1 MKNNKRKS
9 CPVSKK
15 ITTFALAFVFLCLQA
30 GSKPVAAQ
38 QAADTVTIHG
48 TVTGIGGEPL
58 YALISVNSSSNEL
71 LGSTM
76 SSRAGSYSLQV
87 PLRDGYVLWTQEL
100 GDRVQFGADVIPSGY
115 LDRYQYAVPTGN
127 DLPVDISLPS
137 AGAIWLQTYDLS
149 GQYLFRQ
156 DVDNN
161 NWTVAVYPLGMPP
174 TEHPLQYLNHQT
186 NTFWGWRNG
195 SDKNHPVV
203 LIPAGVAVEL
213 WIHFQVPDAGD
224 TFIHLDNDGKGYSV
238 EKGGVLRVNLLYDA
252 ARTEYRIFHDRL
264 DGYLTSGYTLSD
276 TVTQRE
282 VEAGAALQDAGQ
294 QCPAGQMAVCI
305 TDAYKVLTDV
315 ILSRED
321 AALQVA
327 QQDIEKYRKKDITV
341 QLLDCSGAAV
351 GGQAVDYQQV
361 SNDFIFGAGWPENS
375 ELPALKQ
382 AGFNGAIEE
391 AWWGEVTSDGNQYNY
406 WDERFTPVVQ
416 QGMNIIM
423 HTGIWISPVNN
434 WYFYPRVIESMSP
447 AEMADLAQQFSAKFT
462 QHYRDRMVIYNTF
475 NEPQNAF
482 YTFHF
487 TMEEVVKI
495 AAASA
500 AGAAQG
506 APDVPTY
513 INFYNTYLGG
523 DMSWYVNQ
531 YNENYPSA
539 EEILKAILQADVPFN
554 DIGLEFYSGVAPT
567 TDFGIY
573 NDTIEHYGQYSK
585 DVFISEISYGSAD
598 DYPGRDANSYQGDW
612 RGGHTDQAQAD
623 WALYAYTIAFSKPYV
638 TGVVWVPASD
648 TNTSADLKGYSLF
661 NASRQPRPVVSTIS
675 SLIHS
680 WMSVGSGTTD
690 RTGLFTWRGFAGNY
704 ELRWTATD
712 GSPQISEIH
721 IGQNTPNDFVLKSS
735 VCPAIGTATVVSD
748 VTPASQSTSQSSKSL
763 FLYIGLGIALGFALL
778 LVGILL
784 ARRKER
790 GKG

>member
-1 MKNNKRKS
+1 MKENKRKS
-9 CPVSKK
+9 HPVSKK
-15 ITTFALAFVFLCLQA
+15 ITAFALAFVFLFLQA
-30 GSKPVAAQ
+30 GSRPAAAM
-38 QAADTVTIHG
+38 QATNMVTIHG
-48 TVTGIGGEPL
+48 MVTGAGGEPL
-58 YALISVNSSSNEL
+58 RANISVNSANNEL

-76 SSRAGSYSLQV
+76 SSQAGSYSLQV
-87 PLRDGYVLWTQEL
+87 PARDGYVLWAQEAD
-100 GDRVQFGADVIPSGY
+100 DRVQFGADVIPSGY
-115 LDRYQYAVPTGN
+115 LDLYQYAVPNGN
-127 DLPVDISLPS
+127 DLAVDLSLKS

-156 DVDNN
+156 DIDNN

-213 WIHFQVPDAGD
+213 WIHFQVPNAGD

-264 DGYLTSGYTLSD
+264 EQYLADGNTFSD
-276 TVTQRE
+276 TIAQWDA
-282 VEAGAALQDAGQ
+282 EAGAALEDAGE
-294 QCPAGQMAVCI
+294 QCPANQMAACI
-305 TDAYKVLTDV
+305 SDAYTVLTDV
-315 ILSRED
+315 ILARED

-327 QQDIEKYRKKDITV
+327 QQDIEKYRKKDVTV

-351 GGQAVDYQQV
+351 SGLAVDYQQV
-361 SNDFIFGAGWPENS
+361 SNDFIFGAGWLENS
-375 ELPALKQ
+375 EVAAFKQ

-391 AWWGEVTSDGNQYNY
+391 AWWGEVTSDGSRYNY
-406 WDERFTPVVQ
+406 NDGNFTQVVQ
-416 QGMNIIM
+416 QGMSIIM
-423 HTGIWISPVNN
+423 HTGVWITPVHGY
-434 WYFYPRVIESMSP
+434 YFYPRAIERMTP
-447 AEMADLAQQFSAKFT
+447 AEIADLAQQFSSKFT
-462 QHYRDRMVIYNTF
+462 EHYRDRMVIYNVF

-482 YTFHF
+482 YRFHF
-487 TMEEVVKI
+487 TMDEVVNI

-506 APDVPTY
+506 APEVPTY

-539 EEILKAILQADVPFN
+539 EEILKAIVQANVPFN
-554 DIGLEFYSGVAPT
+554 DIGLEFYSGVVPT

-573 NDTIEHYGQYSK
+573 NDTIEHYGQYGK

-598 DYPGRDANSYQGDW
+598 DYPNRDASGYQGVW
-612 RGGHTDQAQAD
+612 RNGHTDQAQAN

-648 TNTSADLKGYSLF
+648 TNTSSDLAGYALF
-661 NASRQPRPVVSTIS
+661 DASGQPRPVVSTIS
-675 SLIHS
+675 GLIHS
-680 WMSVGSGTTD
+680 WTSAGSGTTD
-690 RTGLFTWRGFAGNY
+690 GTGLLTWRGFAGEY
-704 ELRWTATD
+704 VLRWTAPD
-712 GSPQISEIH
+712 GTPQLSEIH
-721 IGQNTPNDFVLKSS
+721 ISQNTPNNFVLKSS
-735 VCPAIGTATVVSD
+735 VCPISTTANA
-748 VTPASQSTSQSSKSL
+748 VTPASPSKPEGSTSL
-763 FLYIGLGIALGFALL
+763 FLIVGLGIILGIALLS
-778 LVGILL
+778 VGILL
-784 ARRKER
+784 ARRNAR